1 MKCILNIKL
10 ELEHDSLVMN
20 LAREIA
26 DRRYDSVSKEYN
38 SIDTLASN
46 VVTNSLCGVFE
57 KLLERSLANELA
69 ELCPQLD

>member
-10 ELEHDSLVMN
+10 ELDHDSKAMN

-26 DRRYDSVSKEYN
+26 ALRYDSISKQYN
-38 SIDTLASN
+38 SIDTLAAN

-57 KLLERSLANELA
+57 KLLEGSLANELV
-69 ELCPQLD
+69 EMQMGQ